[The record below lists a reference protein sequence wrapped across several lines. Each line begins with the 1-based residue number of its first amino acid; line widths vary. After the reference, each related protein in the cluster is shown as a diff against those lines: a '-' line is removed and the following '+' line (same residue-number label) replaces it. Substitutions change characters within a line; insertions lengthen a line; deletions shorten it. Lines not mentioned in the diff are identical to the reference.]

1 MSSKYDWPSEKISPK
16 NLLALAREA
25 AENSYAP
32 YSRFHVGSAILLEN
46 DKVIQSCN
54 VENSSYSLTIC
65 AERAGIA
72 SMVSQGKK
80 NPLAIAVAASHED
93 RDDYMTVPGLP
104 CGACRQ
110 VLAEFN
116 PNILIVLASENEPEI
131 VSLRDL
137 LPRIFTLRP

>member
-1 MSSKYDWPSEKISPK
+1 MPSKNEWPSEKISPEK
-16 NLLALAREA
+16 LLSLAREA

-46 DKVIQSCN
+46 DEVIQSCN

-72 SMVSQGKK
+72 SMISQGKR
-80 NPLAIAVAASHED
+80 NPLALAVVASHED

-110 VLAEFN
+110 VLAEFA
-116 PNILIVLASENEPEI
+116 PDILIVIASENEPEI
-131 VSLRDL
+131 ITLRDL
-137 LPRIFTLRP
+137 LPRMFTLWP

>member
-1 MSSKYDWPSEKISPK
+1 MSSKYEWPSENISPE
-16 NLLALAREA
+16 NLLAFAREA

-46 DKVIQSCN
+46 DEVIQSCN
-54 VENSSYSLTIC
+54 VENASYSLTIC

-72 SMVSQGKK
+72 MMISRGKK
-80 NPLAIAVAASHED
+80 NPLAIAIAASHED

-116 PNILIVLASENEPEI
+116 PDILIVLASENEPEI
-131 VSLRDL
+131 ITLRDL
-137 LPRIFTLRP
+137 LPRMFSLRP